1 MTFYHPN
8 VTRETKSARKQF
20 FLKLNLFKPLA
31 ILLLDRMLRLKS
43 YMKHADNINFR
54 QVQSSNPLSWVH
66 WQYCT
71 LSSQSFT
78 KMYEFPSRR
87 DRKHAIEEGCIICQ
101 EESAV
106 PALSVLN
113 KNVPWCKDK
122 QLNFVGDISLICFL
136 PTKSW
141 HDVVF
146 IFLRLRR
153 QHSNRRRSKQRRVTW
168 V

>member
-1 MTFYHPN
+1 MCNKICRKTIFFY
-8 VTRETKSARKQF
+8 
-20 FLKLNLFKPLA
+20 LNLME
-31 ILLLDRMLRLKS
+31 ILLYDKMLSFKL

-71 LSSQSFT
+71 LLWQSFT
-78 KMYEFPSRR
+78 KMYEFFSRR
-87 DRKHAIEEGCIICQ
+87 DWKHAIGEGCIICW